1 MKTSGV
7 TEEDDQPEEQRI
19 LLVED
24 DLGLQK
30 QMRWALSPY
39 VADVASSRAEAVEKL
54 SAFAYRVVVLD
65 LGLPPDENGATEGLK
80 ALDEILSVAPQTK
93 VIVASGNVERA
104 NAVRSVSKG
113 AFDFIAKPIDS
124 DVLKLVI
131 DRAKRMFELEQEN
144 MQLRK
149 LSDSG
154 ADGLVYGSPRMTEIV
169 QMLHR
174 VGPMDVSVLLIGET
188 GTGKEVLAQ
197 TLHNLS
203 ARKPQAYVAIN
214 CASIPENLL
223 ESELFGHERG
233 AFTGAVKR
241 THGKFE
247 LANRGTLFLDEI
259 GDMPMPLQ
267 AKLLR
272 FLQERRLERV
282 GGRESISVDVRLIT
296 ATNQKL
302 EKLIGEG
309 RFRQDLYYRI
319 NDVRI
324 ELPALRERESDTILL
339 AQHFLNK
346 FNKIFSKHVMGFSED
361 ALDAI
366 CQHSWPGNVREL
378 ENRVKRAVIMA
389 ENKRITAKDLDLEK
403 SASERR
409 DFDMRKQV
417 ENLERRLVVEA
428 LAYTDGNISKAAK
441 LLGISRPHLYSL
453 MESKQLPPTGACHEA

>member
-1 MKTSGV
+1 
-7 TEEDDQPEEQRI
+7 
-19 LLVED
+19 
-24 DLGLQK
+24 
-30 QMRWALSPY
+30 
-39 VADVASSRAEAVEKL
+39 
-54 SAFAYRVVVLD
+54 VLD
-65 LGLPPDENGATEGLK
+65 LGLPPDENGAAEGLRT
-80 ALDEILSVAPQTK
+80 LDEILSVAPLTK
-93 VIVASGNVERA
+93 IIVASGNVERA
-104 NAVRSVSKG
+104 NAVRSVAKG
-113 AFDFIAKPIDS
+113 AFDFIGKPIDS

-131 DRAKRMFELEQEN
+131 DRAMRMFELEQEN
-144 MQLRK
+144 MKLRK
-149 LSDSG
+149 LADSG
-154 ADGLVYGSPRMTEIV
+154 ADGLVYCSSRMTEIV

-197 TLHNLS
+197 TLHNIS
-203 ARKPQAYVAIN
+203 ARKTQPFVAIN

-282 GGRESISVDVRLIT
+282 GGRDSISVDVRLIT

-302 EKLIGEG
+302 EKLISEG
-309 RFRQDLYYRI
+309 RFREDLYYRI

-324 ELPALRERESDTILL
+324 ELPALRERETDTILL
-339 AQHFLNK
+339 AVHFLNK
-346 FNKIFSKHVMGFSED
+346 FNKIFSKHTTGFTED

-389 ENKRITAKDLDLEK
+389 ENKRVTAEDLDLGK
-403 SASERR
+403 LAASRR
-409 DFDMRKQV
+409 DLNLRKQV
-417 ENLERRLVVEA
+417 ESLEKRLVVEA

-441 LLGISRPHLYSL
+441 LLGVSRPHFYSL
-453 MESKQLPPTGACHEA
+453 METKQLPPTGACHEA

>member
-1 MKTSGV
+1 MKASRV
-7 TEEDDQPEEQRI
+7 TEESDQPEEQRI

-24 DLGLQK
+24 DLGLEK

-39 VADVASSRAEAVEKL
+39 VADAAASRKEAVEKL
-54 SAFAYRVVVLD
+54 SAFGYRVIVLD
-65 LGLPPDENGATEGLK
+65 LGLPPDENGASEGLK
-80 ALDEILSVAPQTK
+80 ALDEFLSLAPLTK
-93 VIVASGNVERA
+93 VIVASGNVDRA
-104 NAVRSVSKG
+104 NAVQSVAKG

-124 DVLKLVI
+124 DVLKLAI
-131 DRAKRMFELEQEN
+131 DRAMRMFELEQEN
-144 MQLRK
+144 IQLRK

-154 ADGLVYGSPRMTEIV
+154 ADGLVYGSPKMMEIV
-169 QMLHR
+169 QTLHR

-188 GTGKEVLAQ
+188 GTGKEVLAKA
-197 TLHNLS
+197 LHGLS
-203 ARKPQAYVAIN
+203 ARRAQSFVAIN

-223 ESELFGHERG
+223 ESELFGHEKG

-259 GDMPMPLQ
+259 GDMPLPLQ
-267 AKLLR
+267 SKLLR
-272 FLQERRLERV
+272 FLQERRLERI

-309 RFRQDLYYRI
+309 RFREDLYYRI

-324 ELPALRERESDTILL
+324 ELPALRDREADAILL
-339 AQHFLNK
+339 AQHFLSK
-346 FNKIFSKHVMGFSED
+346 FNKIFSKHAIGFTED

-366 CQHSWPGNVREL
+366 CQHPWPGNVREL
-378 ENRVKRAVIMA
+378 ENRVKRALIMA
-389 ENKRITAKDLDLEK
+389 ENRHLTAKNLDLEK
-403 SASERR
+403 PAGDRR
-409 DFDMRKQV
+409 DFNMRKRI
-417 ENLERRLVVEA
+417 ESLEKQLVIEA

-441 LLGISRPHLYSL
+441 LLGISRPLLYSL
-453 MESKQLPPTGACHEA
+453 MDSK